1 MSSREEENDD
11 SEKPKQPRNHGK
23 STKVPKTNH
32 LERKGE
38 EKSASAT
45 SSGASDFSK
54 LMEGIVFALS
64 GFVNPER
71 GVLRSK
77 MLEMGAEYQPDWNSN
92 CTLLVC
98 AFANTPKFRQVK
110 ADGGTIISKWLAQA
124 VVGIV
129 IGNCNMLTLRAPGLD
144 GQFSLNNLHILL
156 ERPVFLLS
164 LSLLKTYCGLDVIK
178 DWISECY
185 NERKLVDIEP
195 FLLHA
200 GKPWRKQGISHEDG
214 EDIKPSTSS
223 KSLKQDEKGLHSKK
237 TTGSSKM
244 KGCFSPSKVKKW
256 AVEDLKR
263 TIAWLES
270 QDEKD
275 AIEAL
280 KQGLV
285 WAFWLIIVFLHH
297 YVLLENETVQF
308 NPTKSSWHRTDSRA
322 MGLPSRVV
330 EELAQFD
337 RNRDDTALPS
347 KEDLCREA
355 MACKQIYE
363 LEFLNMEHEDIV
375 ASKKRPETHG
385 SKKVNKKENVAK
397 DDPCYDSD
405 ATIEM
410 TEDEINQAYNT
421 VARSL

>member
-1 MSSREEENDD
+1 MSSREEENGD

-23 STKVPKTNH
+23 STKDQKTTH

-110 ADGGTIISKWLAQA
+110 ADGGTIISK
-124 VVGIV
+124 
-129 IGNCNMLTLRAPGLD
+129 
-144 GQFSLNNLHILL
+144 
-156 ERPVFLLS
+156 
-164 LSLLKTYCGLDVIK
+164 

-200 GKPWRKQGISHEDG
+200 GKPWRKQGISHEDI

-223 KSLKQDEKGLHSKK
+223 KSLKQEEKGLHSKK

-270 QDEKD
+270 QDEKPEASEIKKIAAEGILTCLQD

-280 KQGLV
+280 KQGLGIEQIAEQ
-285 WAFWLIIVFLHH
+285 WAC
-297 YVLLENETVQF
+297 
-308 NPTKSSWHRTDSRA
+308 
-322 MGLPSRVV
+322 LPRVV

-337 RNRDDTALPS
+337 RNRDDTDLPS

-363 LEFLNMEHEDIV
+363 LEFLNTEHEDIV
-375 ASKKRPETHG
+375 VNKKRPETHG

-397 DDPCYDSD
+397 DDPSYDSD

-410 TEDEINQAYNT
+410 TEDEIDQAYNT
-421 VARSL
+421 IARSL